1 MAKINIKKFE
11 KACRGDPKGEPGYK
25 DSSRG
30 IITTIA
36 KRLSVARNTVYS
48 FIEKNKKAKIIYEE
62 ESNLPQDIAENIVFS
77 RMTQERDLKAAEIFL
92 LKHKKG
98 RERGYG
104 EHKGI
109 EHSGKIVGIKWED
122 EDGTGIED
130 EEIPKAEDS
139 MENPHEQDTH

>member
-1 MAKINIKKFE
+1 MTKINIKSFE
-11 KACRGDPKGEPGYK
+11 KACRGNPKGDPGYK

-36 KRLSVARNTVYS
+36 KRLGKSRQAIYDYLNKS
-48 FIEKNKKAKIIYEE
+48 KKAKEIYEE

-77 RMTQERDLKAAEIFL
+77 RMTQERDLRAAEIFL

-104 EHKGI
+104 EKQEVSLTGEDPLKI
-109 EHSGKIVGIKWED
+109 EVKIPDEIKRLF
-122 EDGTGIED
+122 
-130 EEIPKAEDS
+130 EEK
-139 MENPHEQDTH
+139 TK